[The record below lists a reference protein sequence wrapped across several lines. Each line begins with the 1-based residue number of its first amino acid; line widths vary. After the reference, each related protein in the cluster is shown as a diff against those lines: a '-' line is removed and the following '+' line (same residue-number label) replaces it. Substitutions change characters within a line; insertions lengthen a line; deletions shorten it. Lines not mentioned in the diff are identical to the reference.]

1 MKSILYQDSISSKN
15 RLFFASGRILVGIG
29 RTHIA
34 TNTHA
39 SILPA
44 RASAY
49 RVRLH
54 WWSWSRD
61 WHAPCLHR
69 PFLDRLNGSPGLPG
83 HPCNRFFIVWII
95 DFIAPGQS
103 SKNPKMVLI
112 RFILVLNL
120 LLIATGKTFICACH
134 SFTWITGPRLHR
146 THRVT
151 WSLQTAYNRLCY
163 FLLAFYQTPK
173 TRINR
178 LNLIQSQNYQCVFA
192 DKTGQKQSC
201 ELPELHQ
208 NLHFWQSW
216 LW

>member
-1 MKSILYQDSISSKN
+1 MFAQNRHFLAVRLRVKSNSCQDSITCKN
-15 RLFFASGRILVGIG
+15 RLFFASDRILVGIG

-54 WWSWSRD
+54 WSWSRD

-103 SKNPKMVLI
+103 SKNPKIQKWYLY
-112 RFILVLNL
+112 
-120 LLIATGKTFICACH
+120 G
-134 SFTWITGPRLHR
+134 SFWYLTCY
-146 THRVT
+146 
-151 WSLQTAYNRLCY
+151 SLQLAKPLSARVILLPGSLDRVCIAHTA
-163 FLLAFYQTPK
+163 
-173 TRINR
+173 
-178 LNLIQSQNYQCVFA
+178 
-192 DKTGQKQSC
+192 
-201 ELPELHQ
+201 
-208 NLHFWQSW
+208 
-216 LW
+216 